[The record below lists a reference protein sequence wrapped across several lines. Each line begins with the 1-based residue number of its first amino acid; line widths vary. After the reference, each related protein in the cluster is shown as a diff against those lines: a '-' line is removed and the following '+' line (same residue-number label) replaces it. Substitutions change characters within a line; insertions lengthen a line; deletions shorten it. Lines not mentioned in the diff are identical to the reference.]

1 MSILLII
8 FALLLNQPDFT
19 VKSVK
24 KEYPRMFRIYSKTT
38 EDGKQFIAEVKL
50 VPKEHPFYELILN
63 NRHLLDYLVKN
74 AIDYNGINEYLNDSL
89 MLEMD
94 FYTRLDT
101 NSAFND
107 ALLNVIGSYLKSKGK
122 AITDYT
128 PETEEMLYEQLATR
142 AVRFFEPY
150 RVDDNGMVLSNI
162 LVNNSSFKDYEGL
175 RNFIAEG
182 FCYQALFMETYKKK
196 HNLNKVF
203 SQLLQ
208 DLTAYPF
215 SQDEDTKIKR
225 LQGALWFSFAKDPA
239 IKAVIKDEYNRLKS
253 WYPISILDLK

>member
-1 MSILLII
+1 
-8 FALLLNQPDFT
+8 LLLNQPEFT

-24 KEYPRMFRIYSKTT
+24 KEYSKMFRIYAKTT
-38 EDGKQFIAEVKL
+38 EDGKQFVAEAKL

-63 NRHLLDYLVKN
+63 NRHLMDYLVKN

-89 MLEMD
+89 MLELD
-94 FYTRLDT
+94 FYTRMDT
-101 NSAFND
+101 NTAFND
-107 ALLNVIGSYLKSKGK
+107 AMLTVIGSYLKSKGTK
-122 AITDYT
+122 ITDYT
-128 PETEEMLYEQLATR
+128 FETEEMLYEQLSTR

-162 LVNNSSFKDYEGL
+162 MVNISTFKDFEGL
-175 RNFIAEG
+175 RNYVAEG

-225 LQGALWFSFAKDPA
+225 LQGALWYTFTKDPS
-239 IKAVIKDEYNRLKS
+239 IKAVIRDEYNRLKS
-253 WYPISILDLK
+253 WFPITILDLK